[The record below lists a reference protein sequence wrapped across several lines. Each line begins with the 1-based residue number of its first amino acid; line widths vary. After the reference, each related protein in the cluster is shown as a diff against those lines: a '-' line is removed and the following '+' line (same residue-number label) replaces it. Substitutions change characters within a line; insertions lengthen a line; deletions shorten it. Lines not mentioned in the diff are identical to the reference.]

1 MITSITDL
9 YSALQEIV
17 ATATQVDASRVIVA
31 DQGRP
36 PPEPQGDLYVTYK
49 PVPVRAYGHPRK
61 DRELTPA
68 EETGPTQNWED
79 YAETTVTQLELLVSV
94 NCMNEGAREAAW
106 KLHNAGFRQVIR
118 ELTVANEI
126 GWRYVSEIRDLT
138 AIYQAGA
145 QPRYQADI
153 NLYVETA
160 ITDTILRA
168 AAFSF
173 EVEDE
178 DGNIIATGEG

>member
-1 MITSITDL
+1 MINSVTDL
-9 YSALQEIV
+9 YTALREIV
-17 ATATQVDASRVIVA
+17 ATATQVDISRVIVG

-36 PPEPQGDLYVTYK
+36 PPEPEDALYVTYK

-68 EETGPTQNWED
+68 EETGPAQDWED
-79 YAETTVTQLELLVSV
+79 YAETTVTQLELMVSV
-94 NCMNEGAREAAW
+94 NCLNEGARDASW
-106 KLHNAGFRQVIR
+106 KLHNAGFRQPIR
-118 ELTVANEI
+118 ELTVANNI

-138 AIYQAGA
+138 GIYQAGV